1 MRTGYNALS
10 DVSFTSSNWEWVA
23 NLLESKISS
32 VHEVSGQGAVVRGRG
47 QEVDLGTHVV
57 AARLT
62 ELTHPARDV
71 WVHGHTV
78 TCQGGEERNDK
89 IRSCTCHH
97 EKECDRWLML
107 QSIHQFNAAL
117 SYTKRVFFQ
126 AKYKQTLKTLR
137 SLPRYIGVNSEVE
150 NTYTVL
156 TLASL
161 VLVLKKKRIYFN
173 PWNLPTF
180 STKCSC
186 EALPVLRCK
195 TPFLTWMI
203 IFLYYT

>member
-10 DVSFTSSNWEWVA
+10 DVSFTSSNLEWVA

-32 VHEVSGQGAVVRGRG
+32 VHEVSGQGTVVRGRG

-78 TCQGGEERNDK
+78 TCQGWEGRK
-89 IRSCTCHH
+89 LCTCHH

-107 QSIHQFNAAL
+107 QSIYQFNAVL
-117 SYTKRVFFQ
+117 SYTKRCFFFQ
-126 AKYKQTLKTLR
+126 AKYKHTLKTLR

-156 TLASL
+156 TVASL
-161 VLVLKKKRIYFN
+161 VLVLKKSASILILETFPHLQIY
-173 PWNLPTF
+173 
-180 STKCSC
+180 
-186 EALPVLRCK
+186 VLAKPCLFWGVK
-195 TPFLTWMI
+195 HLSSLEW
-203 IFLYYT
+203 